1 MSTPDPKLCAKISY
15 MRGCK
20 MNCYT
25 TAAAQRLHRLPITQ
39 VTRYTGYTGYTGQSH
54 QSKVKCDCQAMPL
67 APIHHSCRTTW
78 LLQFEQAAVEVL
90 EKHLTENEDE
100 ASAEPKQQGVQVRH
114 RHCVDM

>member
-1 MSTPDPKLCAKISY
+1 VQNELLHNSCRTEVTQVTH
-15 MRGCK
+15 
-20 MNCYT
+20 YT
-25 TAAAQRLHRLPITQ
+25 GYPLHRLPVTQ